1 MKSLHRHLLTASL
14 LAAFGI
20 GAIAQTA
27 APVPAPAAPQAQA
40 QAQREHRAERAE
52 HFRERMQARFA
63 KRLGHLKEKLQITPA
78 QEGAW
83 NAWTAAL
90 KPPAHQRFDRAAF
103 ARMTTPERIDR
114 MKTVRAER
122 NARAEQREDATK
134 ALYAQ
139 LSPAQQQTFDQVSLR
154 MAKRHGH
161 GGRWHHRGGHAQRGE
176 QGQHGQRG

>member
-161 GGRWHHRGGHAQRGE
+161 RGQRWHHRGEPGQRGE
-176 QGQHGQRG
+176 SGQRS

>member
-1 MKSLHRHLLTASL
+1 MKSLHRHLLTATL
-14 LAAFGI
+14 LAGFGI

-40 QAQREHRAERAE
+40 QRADRAERAE

-63 KRLGHLKEKLQITPA
+63 RRLGHLKEKLQITPA

-90 KPPAHQRFDRAAF
+90 KPAAGHQRFDRAGF
-103 ARMTTPERIDR
+103 AKMTTPERIDR
-114 MKTVRAER
+114 MKTLRAER